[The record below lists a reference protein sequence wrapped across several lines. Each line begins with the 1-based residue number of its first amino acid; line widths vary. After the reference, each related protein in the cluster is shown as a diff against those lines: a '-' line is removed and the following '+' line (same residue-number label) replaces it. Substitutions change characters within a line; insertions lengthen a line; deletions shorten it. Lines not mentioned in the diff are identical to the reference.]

1 MKKEILSFTA
11 MLVLIF
17 ILIPLTVFG
26 NTSNANNKSDNT
38 LTNIENQ
45 FKASVPDNVKNVSLS
60 EFLDRFLN
68 KAYDIFT
75 AFKKIIILI
84 LIGNGLYG
92 ALQWATAGSNPIPR
106 KEGLYRIVFSII
118 GYFVVTYAGVIYAW
132 ITNI

>member
-1 MKKEILSFTA
+1 MLFLTSI
-11 MLVLIF
+11 LVLVF
-17 ILIPLTVFG
+17 VVIPLTVFASIS
-26 NTSNANNKSDNT
+26 NTNSKSDDT
-38 LTNIENQ
+38 LTNIEKQ

-106 KEGLYRIVFSII
+106 KEGLYRIIFSII
-118 GYFVVTYAGVIYAW
+118 GYFVVTYAGAIYAW